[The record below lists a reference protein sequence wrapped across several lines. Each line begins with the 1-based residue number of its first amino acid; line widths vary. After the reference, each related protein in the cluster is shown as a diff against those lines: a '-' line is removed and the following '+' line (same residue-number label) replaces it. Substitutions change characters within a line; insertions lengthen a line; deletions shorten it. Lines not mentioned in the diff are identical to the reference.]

1 MSAQPDYDYAEAATA
16 WNPVDA
22 ALTAAAGERF
32 LPAPAAQHLPAVR
45 PELLPEPVL
54 AAASLPHDPWPA
66 RLVSA
71 GVFVGL
77 AGGGVFL
84 AGQGVRAAGP
94 YLWALAAALGALA
107 GLVALLKSR
116 TAGGSGNTT
125 VVVERSHHVRIGR

>member
-1 MSAQPDYDYAEAATA
+1 MSDYAPAEPVTD
-16 WNPVDA
+16 WLPVDD
-22 ALTAAAGERF
+22 ALRDRL
-32 LPAPAAQHLPAVR
+32 LPAPAIQRLPAVR
-45 PELLPEPVL
+45 PELPPGPEA

-77 AGGGVFL
+77 AGGGVWL

-116 TAGGSGNTT
+116 GASGAGGTT
-125 VVVERSHHVRIGR
+125 VHVERSRNVRINL

>member
-1 MSAQPDYDYAEAATA
+1 MDRDYSPVLDD

-22 ALTAAAGERF
+22 ALSAAVGERL
-32 LPAPAAQHLPAVR
+32 LPTPVAQRPPAVR
-45 PELLPEPVL
+45 PELLPEPVA

-71 GVFVGL
+71 GIFVGL

-116 TAGGSGNTT
+116 GASGSAGTT
-125 VVVERSHHVRIGR
+125 VHVERSRNVRINL

>member
-1 MSAQPDYDYAEAATA
+1 MSDYAPAEPVTD
-16 WNPVDA
+16 WLPVDD
-22 ALTAAAGERF
+22 ALRDRL
-32 LPAPAAQHLPAVR
+32 LPAPLTLRLPTVIT
-45 PELLPEPVL
+45 PTHEPV
-54 AAASLPHDPWPA
+54 AAPGPLPHDPWPA

-77 AGGGVFL
+77 AGGGVWL

-116 TAGGSGNTT
+116 GASGPGGAT
-125 VVVERSHHVRIGR
+125 VHVERSRNVRINL

>member
-1 MSAQPDYDYAEAATA
+1 MDRDYSPVLDD

-22 ALTAAAGERF
+22 ALAVTVGERL
-32 LPAPAAQHLPAVR
+32 LPAPVAQHLPAVR
-45 PELLPEPVL
+45 PELLPEPVA